1 MRRPGLIDQLSEFS
15 GALRH
20 RGLTVTSDQTA
31 DMARALTLV
40 DLSRR
45 SQAQA
50 ALRSLTVTDPGQIPI
65 FDEEFETFFD
75 RILPSRIESRDA
87 DAPQSPGTAIYR
99 LELSGG
105 SAEIDVADQGGASAV
120 ERLSSRDFADLD
132 DEELS
137 AARRLVMT
145 MWWHPSPYQTRR
157 WVPGDGRRPDLRRTL
172 HGAIGP
178 TGDLMEMRWKR
189 RRKRERPLIIIAD
202 VSGSMDKYAELFLVF
217 AHAAQRRLRD
227 VEVFTFST
235 ELTRITE
242 DLERRDAKSALSRVS
257 TRVHDW
263 SGGTKIG
270 EALATWNRVWSR
282 RLARGG
288 PVVLILSD
296 GWDCG
301 DPALLSSEMA
311 RLSRSVHQ
319 VLWLNPLAARD
330 RYQPL
335 TRGMQAVL
343 PHVDELLPAA
353 SVNDF
358 RGVVR
363 VLESMTGLPR
373 P

>member
-15 GALRH
+15 GALRN

-45 SQAQA
+45 SHAQA
-50 ALRSLTVTDPGQIPI
+50 ALRSLTVTSPSQIRI
-65 FDEEFETFFD
+65 FDEEFEIFFN
-75 RILPSRIESRDA
+75 RVLPSSLVKRNPDTPPS
-87 DAPQSPGTAIYR
+87 QSTASYR
-99 LELSGG
+99 LEASGV
-105 SAEIDVADQGGASAV
+105 SAEIDITDQGGTSAV

-137 AARRLVMT
+137 EARRLVMS
-145 MWWHPSPYQTRR
+145 MLWHPSPYQTRR

-172 HGAIGP
+172 HGAVGP
-178 TGDLMEMRWKR
+178 TGDLMEMQWKR

-202 VSGSMDKYAELFLVF
+202 VSGSMDKYVELFLVF
-217 AHAAQRRLRD
+217 AHAAQRRLRE

-242 DLERRDAKSALSRVS
+242 DLEKRDAKAALTRVS
-257 TRVHDW
+257 DRVHDW

-301 DPALLSSEMA
+301 DPGLLSSEMA

-319 VLWLNPLAARD
+319 VVWLNPLAARKS
-330 RYQPL
+330 YEPL
-335 TRGMQAVL
+335 TRGMQAVM

-358 RGVVR
+358 RGVIR
-363 VLESMTGLPR
+363 VLESMTGMPR